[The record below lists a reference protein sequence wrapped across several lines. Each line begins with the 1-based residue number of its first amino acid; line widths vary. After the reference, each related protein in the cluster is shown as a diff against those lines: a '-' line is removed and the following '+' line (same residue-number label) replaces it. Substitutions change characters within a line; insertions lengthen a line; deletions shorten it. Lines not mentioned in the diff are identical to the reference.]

1 MIHIFF
7 ASSFKLSHG
16 TSMPI
21 RTKFF
26 LSGSKVN
33 SLSEL
38 LLKLSIHK
46 TNPSSLFRHV
56 YTHTNVV
63 LFYSLTLKI
72 YIYPTFLAIAWKLV
86 SYLWIMNRRFYVPS
100 KSISFRVPPERMFK
114 AGHKNRLSE
123 YYCPAGAYQ
132 VNERIMS
139 TQRSA
144 CPGGKLV
151 AKLSDR
157 RAQFRV
163 SQSLR
168 ALSDE
173 VRGASDT
180 KQHGPG

>member
-1 MIHIFF
+1 
-7 ASSFKLSHG
+7 
-16 TSMPI
+16 MPI

-26 LSGSKVN
+26 LSESKVN

-56 YTHTNVV
+56 YTHTTVV
-63 LFYSLTLKI
+63 LFYSLTREI
-72 YIYPTFLAIAWKLV
+72 YIYICPTFLAITWKLV

-100 KSISFRVPPERMFK
+100 KSISFRVPLERTLK
-114 AGHKNRLSE
+114 ARHKNRLSE
-123 YYCPAGAYQ
+123 YDCPAGAYQ

-168 ALSDE
+168 ALGDE
-173 VRGASDT
+173 ARGASDT
-180 KQHGPG
+180 THPARTRIVSASQREREK